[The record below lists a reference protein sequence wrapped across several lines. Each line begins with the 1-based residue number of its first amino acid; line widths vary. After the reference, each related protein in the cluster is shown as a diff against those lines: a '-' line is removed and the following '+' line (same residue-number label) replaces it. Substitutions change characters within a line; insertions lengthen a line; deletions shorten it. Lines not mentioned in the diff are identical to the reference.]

1 MVQTVLVVDDEK
13 MIREAVSSYLQKQG
27 CQVFQAD
34 NGQDALDIF
43 DKEAITFVILD
54 LMLPDMTG
62 ENICC
67 SFVIFRA
74 TTTRF
79 RSRFAVF
86 LNRFFR

>member
-62 ENICC
+62 ENICT
-67 SFVIFRA
+67 ILRKNPE
-74 TTTRF
+74 F
-79 RSRFAVF
+79 RSLCSRPNHRKKTF
-86 LNRFFR
+86 